1 MIRATLRTAKGLVN
15 GRRLFKGSNIF
26 SEWLSD
32 DDGSNQRYVVYSYGH
47 HFPMYVYDST
57 TGRWY
62 GNRTIYSPSTSR
74 HKTACCPPE
83 VHEWHPTP
91 RMKAIAA
98 YGMLP
103 VVLRRLQGEAA

>member
-15 GRRLFKGSNIF
+15 GRRLFKGSNIY
-26 SEWLSD
+26 SEWLSEA
-32 DDGSNQRYVVYSYGH
+32 DGSNERYVVYSYGS

-62 GNRTIYSPSTSR
+62 GNSERYSPSTSR
-74 HKTACCPPE
+74 HQSSCRPYE
-83 VHEWHPTP
+83 VDEWHPTP
-91 RMKAIAA
+91 RMKAIAN

-103 VVLRRLQGEAA
+103 VVLNRLLGEAA